1 MKKYL
6 LIIPL
11 LLLALISCDKKD
23 NSNSPDSPV
32 TPPDTTENPPV
43 VTNNVIAL
51 TYDSTNVT
59 VTAIPGDSV
68 ETYVLQVWLVE
79 DYILD
84 YGDDFTDAGVRNAL
98 ASYLDMCIDWQMQF
112 PIFDMTETTLVY
124 DWFDQPYYGVE
135 HIAMAASYNEQARKI
150 DGPVSFIRF
159 MVPEK
164 EH

>member
-1 MKKYL
+1 MKKIL
-6 LIIPL
+6 LLIPL

-23 NSNSPDSPV
+23 DSDSPDAPV
-32 TPPDTTENPPV
+32 VPQDTTVVPPV
-43 VTNNVIAL
+43 VVNNAITL
-51 TYDSTNVT
+51 TYDSVNVT
-59 VTAIPGDSV
+59 VTATPGDSV

-84 YGDDFTDAGVRNAL
+84 YGDDFTDEGVKNAL
-98 ASYLDMCIDWQMQF
+98 SSYLDMCIDWQMQF

-135 HIAMAASYNEQARKI
+135 HIAMAASYDEQARKI

-159 MVPEK
+159 MAPEK
-164 EH
+164 